1 MGGLEVDT
9 AYADNPVEKYSNLGP
24 NDAPGAS
31 FLPPFLV
38 SYQTGLPQEVRW
50 LPQPQPYFLS
60 VS

>member
-1 MGGLEVDT
+1 MGGLKVGT

-31 FLPPFLV
+31 LLPPFLV
-38 SYQTGLPQEVRW
+38 SSQTGLPQEVGW
-50 LPQPQPYFLS
+50 LPQLQPYFLS